1 VLRYLCPMPLDQ
13 PEEELK
19 SAEMSFLEHL
29 EALRWHLIRSFAS
42 VVLFGALA
50 FIFSDI
56 VFDGILLAPKNS
68 TFPTYLFFCWLSQ
81 KLFSDDSIC
90 LSDLNFE
97 LISTQMSGQFTTH
110 LMVAFATGLILAFPY
125 LLWEIWRFVKPAL
138 YPGERKHANGM
149 VFWGTFLF
157 ALGIAFGYFVITPLS
172 VYFFG
177 NYQISGLVANQI
189 AVSSFISTVVTTT
202 FGTGIVFEL
211 PIFIYFLAKI
221 GLVTPAFLKNARK
234 ISYIVILIVAA
245 IITPPDVTS
254 QIIVSIPLFLLYE
267 VGIWI
272 AARVERKK
280 AQSN

>member
-1 VLRYLCPMPLDQ
+1 MPLDQ
-13 PEEELK
+13 PEEELQG
-19 SAEMSFLEHL
+19 SEMSFLEHL
-29 EALRWHLIRSFAS
+29 EALRWHLVRSVSA

-50 FIFSDI
+50 FVFSDI
-56 VFDGILLAPKNS
+56 VFDGILLAPKNA
-68 TFPTYLFFCWLSQ
+68 TFPTYRFFCWLSQ
-81 KLFSDDSIC
+81 KLFSNDSIC
-90 LSDLNFE
+90 LSNLNFE

-138 YPGERKHANGM
+138 YPGERKYANGM
-149 VFWGTFLF
+149 VFWGSFLF
-157 ALGIAFGYFVITPLS
+157 ALGISFGYFVITPLS

-177 NYQISGLVANQI
+177 NYQVSGLVANQI
-189 AVSSFISTVVTTT
+189 AVSSFISTVVSTT
-202 FGTGIVFEL
+202 FGTGVVFEL
-211 PIFIYFLAKI
+211 PIIIYFLAKI
-221 GLVTPAFLKNARK
+221 GLVTPAFLKGARK

-254 QIIVSIPLFLLYE
+254 QVIVSIPLFILYE

>member
-1 VLRYLCPMPLDQ
+1 MPLDQ
-13 PEEELK
+13 PEEELQG
-19 SAEMSFLEHL
+19 SEMSFLEHL
-29 EALRWHLIRSFAS
+29 EALRWHLVRSVAAI
-42 VVLFGALA
+42 VLFGSLA
-50 FIFSDI
+50 FVFSDI
-56 VFDGILLAPKNS
+56 IFDGVLLAPKYD
-68 TFPTYLFFCWLSQ
+68 TFPTYRFFCWLSQ
-81 KLFSDDSIC
+81 RLFANDSIC

-110 LMVAFATGLILAFPY
+110 LMVAFATGLVLAFPY

-157 ALGIAFGYFVITPLS
+157 ALGISFGYFVITPLS

-177 NYQISGLVANQI
+177 NYQVSGLVSNQI
-189 AVSSFISTVVTTT
+189 AVSSFISTVVSTT
-202 FGTGIVFEL
+202 FGAGIVFEL
-211 PIFIYFLAKI
+211 PIIIYFLARI
-221 GLVTPAFLKNARK
+221 GLVTPQFLKGARK

-254 QIIVSIPLFLLYE
+254 QVIVSIPLFILYE

>member
-1 VLRYLCPMPLDQ
+1 MPLDQ
-13 PEEELK
+13 PEEELQV
-19 SAEMSFLEHL
+19 SEMSFLEHL
-29 EALRWHLIRSFAS
+29 EALRWHLVRSVSA

-50 FIFSDI
+50 FVFSDI
-56 VFDGILLAPKNS
+56 VFDGILLAPKNA
-68 TFPTYLFFCWLSQ
+68 TFPTYRFFCWLSQ
-81 KLFSDDSIC
+81 KLFSNDSIC
-90 LSDLNFE
+90 LSNLNFE

-138 YPGERKHANGM
+138 YPGERKYANGM
-149 VFWGTFLF
+149 VFWGSFLF
-157 ALGIAFGYFVITPLS
+157 ALGISFGYFVITPLS

-177 NYQISGLVANQI
+177 NYQVSGLVANQI

-254 QIIVSIPLFLLYE
+254 QVIVSIPLFLLYE

-272 AARVERKK
+272 SARVERKN

>member
-1 VLRYLCPMPLDQ
+1 MPLDQ

-19 SAEMSFLEHL
+19 SSEMSFLDHL
-29 EALRWHLIRSFAS
+29 EALRWHLIRSALA

-56 VFDGILLAPKNS
+56 VFDGILLAPKNA
-68 TFPTYLFFCWLSQ
+68 TFPTYRFFCWLSQ
-81 KLFSDDSIC
+81 RLFSNDSIC
-90 LSDLNFE
+90 LSNLNFE

-125 LLWEIWRFVKPAL
+125 LLWEIWRFVNPAL

-149 VFWGTFLF
+149 VFWGSFLF
-157 ALGIAFGYFVITPLS
+157 ASGIAFGYFVITPLS

-177 NYQISGLVANQI
+177 NYQVSGLVANQI
-189 AVSSFISTVVTTT
+189 AVGSFISTVVSTT

-211 PIFIYFLAKI
+211 PIIIYFLAKI

>member
-1 VLRYLCPMPLDQ
+1 MPLDQ

-19 SAEMSFLEHL
+19 GSEMSFLDHL
-29 EALRWHLIRSFAS
+29 EALRWHLIRSAS
-42 VVLFGALA
+42 AVVIFGALA
-50 FIFSDI
+50 FVFSDI
-56 VFDGILLAPKNS
+56 IFDGILLAPKNS
-68 TFPTYLFFCWLSQ
+68 SFPTYRFFCWLSQ

-90 LSDLNFE
+90 LSNLNFE

-125 LLWEIWRFVKPAL
+125 LLWEIWRFIKPAL

-149 VFWGTFLF
+149 VFWGSFLF
-157 ALGIAFGYFVITPLS
+157 ASGISFGYFVITPLS

-177 NYQISGLVANQI
+177 NYQVSGLVANQI
-189 AVSSFISTVVTTT
+189 AVGSFISTVVSTT

-211 PIFIYFLAKI
+211 PIIIYFLAKI
-221 GLVTPAFLKNARK
+221 GLVTPTFLRNARK

-254 QIIVSIPLFLLYE
+254 QIIVSIPLIFLYE

-272 AARVERKK
+272 AARVERRK
-280 AQSN
+280 AQSK

>member
-19 SAEMSFLEHL
+19 GSEMSFLEHL
-29 EALRWHLIRSFAS
+29 EALRWHLIRSAS
-42 VVLFGALA
+42 AVVVFGALA
-50 FIFSDI
+50 FVFSDI
-56 VFDGILLAPKNS
+56 VFDGVLLAPKNS
-68 TFPTYLFFCWLSQ
+68 TFPTYRFFCWLSHQ
-81 KLFSDDSIC
+81 LFHDDSIC
-90 LSDLNFE
+90 LGNLNFE

-149 VFWGTFLF
+149 VFWGSFLF
-157 ALGIAFGYFVITPLS
+157 ALGISFGYFVITPLS

-177 NYQISGLVANQI
+177 NYQVSGLVANQI
-189 AVSSFISTVVTTT
+189 AVGSFISTVVSTT

-211 PIFIYFLAKI
+211 PIIIYFLAKI